1 MVKVVCRHDR
11 GPQALRSLR
20 KAGRDGQVRL
30 LALLRVD
37 SQKATEELAAVLI
50 SQLNI
55 YVGLAEGI
63 VMEEDARILES
74 LEKAVEDSE
83 WVSKK
88 YDELIKKYEGKVFA
102 VKNGK
107 VIEDAATVEELC
119 KKLEAKKEDMAFLLI
134 ESIPPKNASFIL

>member
-1 MVKVVCRHDR
+1 
-11 GPQALRSLR
+11 
-20 KAGRDGQVRL
+20 
-30 LALLRVD
+30 
-37 SQKATEELAAVLI
+37 
-50 SQLNI
+50 
-55 YVGLAEGI
+55 
-63 VMEEDARILES
+63 MEEDARILES

-83 WVSKK
+83 WVSRK

-119 KKLEAKKEDMAFLLI
+119 KKLEAKKEDTAFLLI

>member
-1 MVKVVCRHDR
+1 
-11 GPQALRSLR
+11 
-20 KAGRDGQVRL
+20 
-30 LALLRVD
+30 
-37 SQKATEELAAVLI
+37 
-50 SQLNI
+50 
-55 YVGLAEGI
+55 
-63 VMEEDARILES
+63 MEEDAKILES
-74 LEKAVEDSE
+74 LEKAAEDSE

-119 KKLEAKKEDMAFLLI
+119 KKLEAKKEDTAFLLI